1 MDKVLVVLL
10 LSFVPLLA
18 QATEPVFAW
27 VKKASVN
34 RQETPVTQLSDRQSQ
49 LSKLQT
55 RTTQIRFEID
65 VSDRAQ
71 REAVRVQYKLEGF
84 DRDWRELAGI
94 MRLTLY
100 FFDGKNNVTQIRNFD
115 AKGSSQGWNTAWKI
129 SPLVSRCERVNV
141 PEETKLLHIVL
152 ASGGVVEAVGIM
164 AIDDIKIAVQETQE
178 VLFSDTFEKGKNMD
192 AIDGSPSGW
201 RKLGWSTDIL
211 SVLHTIQPGGTT
223 NHLLGVV
230 DSNAFSRAEW
240 RYAMHLD
247 GAKYAGTP
255 LQIEWKEFYSVGEAI
270 PSEIVYEYIP
280 PGAYMLRL
288 RTVSAMGKVVKEEG
302 AVSFE
307 IPVVFWKT
315 IWFWSLCTA
324 GMCLTGMFTVR
335 RILQAR
341 WKHKLDLVERQHML
355 EQERTR
361 IAQDIHDEVG
371 ANLTRIG
378 LLAQSI
384 QEAEP
389 DNTCALAEEIGRTSN
404 MLILTMSEIVWAIN
418 PQNDNLEGLINYFG
432 RFAQQFLSDAKI
444 RCRIKLPEEVT
455 SEKISADARR
465 HSFLVFKEILN
476 NIVRHSHAQEVHAD
490 IRIEEKQVVFIV
502 TDNGCGFTPP
512 ADPLKGLGGNGLQN
526 MRRRV
531 EALAGSISIT
541 SEKGK
546 GTSVQFSV
554 PRQEWGL

>member
-1 MDKVLVVLL
+1 MTRL
-10 LSFVPLLA
+10 P
-18 QATEPVFAW
+18 
-27 VKKASVN
+27 
-34 RQETPVTQLSDRQSQ
+34 DRQSQ
-49 LSKLQT
+49 LGKLQT
-55 RTTQIRFEID
+55 STTQIRFEID

-71 REAVRVQYKLEGF
+71 RQALRVQYKLEGF
-84 DRDWRELAGI
+84 DRDWRDLPGI

-100 FFDGKNNVTQIRNFD
+100 FFDGKHNVTQIRNFD
-115 AKGSSQGWNTAWKI
+115 AKGSSQGWNTSWEK
-129 SPLVSRCERVNV
+129 SPLVCRCEKVNV

-152 ASGGVVEAVGIM
+152 ASGGVAEAVGMM
-164 AIDDIKIAVQETQE
+164 AIDDIRIGVQGTEE
-178 VLFSDTFEKGKNMD
+178 VLFSDTFEKGEKMD
-192 AIDGSPSGW
+192 AIDGSPVGW
-201 RKLGWSTDIL
+201 RKLGWSKDIL
-211 SVLHTIQPGGTT
+211 AVLQTKQPGGTT

-240 RYAMHLD
+240 RYDMPLD

-280 PGAYMLRL
+280 PGNYVLRL
-288 RTVSAMGKVVKEEG
+288 RTVSAMGEVVKEEG
-302 AVSFE
+302 TVSFE
-307 IPVVFWKT
+307 IPIVFWKT
-315 IWFWSLCTA
+315 IWFWLLCTA
-324 GMCLTGMFTVR
+324 GMCLAGMFIVR

-341 WKHKLDLVERQHML
+341 WKRKLDLVERQRML

-418 PQNDNLEGLINYFG
+418 PQNDNLEGLINYLG

-465 HSFLVFKEILN
+465 HCFLVFKEILN
-476 NIVRHSHAQEVHAD
+476 NIVRHSHAKEVHTD
-490 IRIEEKQVVFIV
+490 IRIEEKQIVFIV
-502 TDNGCGFTPP
+502 TDDGCGFAPP
-512 ADPLKGLGGNGLQN
+512 ADHQKGLGGNGLQN

-531 EALAGSISIT
+531 EALAGRISIT

-546 GTSVQFSV
+546 GTCVQFSV
-554 PRQEWGL
+554 PRQERGL

>member
-1 MDKVLVVLL
+1 M
-10 LSFVPLLA
+10 
-18 QATEPVFAW
+18 T
-27 VKKASVN
+27 
-34 RQETPVTQLSDRQSQ
+34 RLSDRQSQ
-49 LSKLQT
+49 LGKLQT
-55 RTTQIRFEID
+55 STTQIRFEID

-71 REAVRVQYKLEGF
+71 REASRVQYKLEGF
-84 DRDWRELAGI
+84 DRDWRELSGI

-100 FFDGKNNVTQIRNFD
+100 FFDGKHNVTQIRNFD
-115 AKGSSQGWNTAWKI
+115 AKGSSQGWNTSWEN

-141 PEETKLLHIVL
+141 PAETKLLHILL
-152 ASGGVVEAVGIM
+152 ASGGVAEAVGIM
-164 AIDDIKIAVQETQE
+164 AIDDIRIVVQGTNE

-192 AIDGSPSGW
+192 AVDGTPVGW
-201 RKLGWSTDIL
+201 RKLGWNKDIL
-211 SVLHTIQPGGTT
+211 AVLHTNQPGGST

-240 RYAMHLD
+240 RYDIPLD

-255 LQIEWKEFYSVGEAI
+255 LEIEWKELYSVGEAI
-270 PSEIVYEYIP
+270 PSAIVYEYIP
-280 PGAYMLRL
+280 PGTYRLRL
-288 RTVSAMGKVVKEEG
+288 RIVSPMGEVVKEEETL
-302 AVSFE
+302 SFE
-307 IPVVFWKT
+307 IPIVFWKT
-315 IWFWSLCTA
+315 IWFWLLCTA
-324 GMCLTGMFTVR
+324 GLCLTVMFIVR
-335 RILQAR
+335 RILQER
-341 WKHKLDLVERQHML
+341 WKRKLDLVERQRML

-389 DNTCALAEEIGRTSN
+389 DNTCALAKEIGRTSS

-418 PQNDNLEGLINYFG
+418 PQNDNLEGLINYLG

-444 RCRIKLPEEVT
+444 RCRIKLPEDVT
-455 SEKISADARR
+455 SEKFSADARR
-465 HSFLVFKEILN
+465 HTFLVFKEILN

-502 TDNGCGFTPP
+502 TDNGCGFNPP
-512 ADPLKGLGGNGLQN
+512 ADHQKGLGGNGLQN

-531 EALAGSISIT
+531 EALGGEISIT

-546 GTSVQFSV
+546 GTCVQFSV
-554 PRQEWGL
+554 PRQEWGP